1 MTRIN
6 MRGVVRRMGK
16 THSFESTESTIGD
29 DGLAIEIAEP
39 FNARAIIQPAGKDD
53 LELLEEGQRFF
64 PTILIHI
71 IEPLTVG
78 DYVLYH
84 NDRWRVVNAQDWGD
98 YGFHRCIA
106 IKSVGTEKSNSDGFT
121 VT

>member
-1 MTRIN
+1 MARIN
-6 MRGVVRRMGK
+6 MRGVIRRMGAIRD
-16 THSFESTESTIGD
+16 FERVTATFGD
-29 DGLAIEIAEP
+29 NGRAVEAAEP
-39 FNARAIIQPAGKDD
+39 FKAQAIVQPAGKDD

-71 IEPLTVG
+71 IKPLTVG
-78 DYVLYH
+78 DYINYRG
-84 NDRWRVVNAQDWGD
+84 DRWKVVNAQDWSD

-106 IKSVGTEKSNSDGFT
+106 IRPTGTEKSNSEGFT